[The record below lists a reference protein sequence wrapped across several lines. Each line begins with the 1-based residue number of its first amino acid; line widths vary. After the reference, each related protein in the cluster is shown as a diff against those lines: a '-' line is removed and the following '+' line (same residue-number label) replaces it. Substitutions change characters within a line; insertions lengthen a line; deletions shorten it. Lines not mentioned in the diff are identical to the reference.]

1 MLHRA
6 LNSCAHQTSN
16 WSQSLITWFLSSSF
30 ALDRYMVIG
39 AQRDAWGP
47 GFARSTVGTSLL
59 VELARTITD
68 MIKNGILHRSS
79 DFFFF
84 KYIYFTS

>member
-30 ALDRYMVIG
+30 ALDQYMVIG

-79 DFFFF
+79 DFFFLNIF
-84 KYIYFTS
+84 